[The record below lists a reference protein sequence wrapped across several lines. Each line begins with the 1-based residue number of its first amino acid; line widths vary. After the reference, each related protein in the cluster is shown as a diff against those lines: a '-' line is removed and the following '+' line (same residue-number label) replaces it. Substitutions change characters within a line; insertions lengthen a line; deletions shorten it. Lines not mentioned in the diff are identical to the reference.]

1 MVTPQQRGQ
10 VVVKSI
16 GDINRESTVRAR
28 PMGSRAMGGVA
39 AGIAAG
45 QNIAGVFDTVK
56 TVGSNIGKVSG
67 AYKSFAFSKANFML
81 MGLAIGNEKARGY
94 VVPDTEASIMSNI
107 ITMKYVASLHIV
119 YSVGGALFFTL
130 MGRK

>member
-10 VVVKSI
+10 VIVKSI

-56 TVGSNIGKVSG
+56 TVGSNISKVG
-67 AYKSFAFSKANFML
+67 GVYHSFAFSKANFML
-81 MGLAIGNEKARGY
+81 MGLALGNETTRGY
-94 VVPDTEASIMSNI
+94 VVPAKGASIMSNL
-107 ITMKYVASLHIV
+107 ITMKYVASLHIL
-119 YSVGGALFFTL
+119 YSVGGVLFNTV

>member
-28 PMGSRAMGGVA
+28 PMGTRFAQVAGAAQTIGGVA
-39 AGIAAG
+39 
-45 QNIAGVFDTVK
+45 DTVRNAYSNVSK
-56 TVGSNIGKVSG
+56 VGG
-67 AYKSFAFSKANFML
+67 AYNSFAFSKANFML
-81 MGLAIGNEKARGY
+81 MGLAIGNETARRY
-94 VVPDTEASIMSNI
+94 VVPDRSASLMSNV
-107 ITMKYVASLHIV
+107 ITMKYVASAHIL
-119 YSVGGALFFTL
+119 YSVGGALVKTI